1 MNPEYFM
8 HRLTLSEAID
18 YIKGQDR
25 RCRQH
30 WERTR
35 FLAGTIYKVLTGEE
49 LELQFAWE
57 QEPEKSEDEMSEEE
71 KEWGQSSGRQKNTI
85 NARSNGC
92 YRRILG
98 SRFRSK
104 CSLEDSLHVA

>member
-35 FLAGTIYKVLTGEE
+35 FLAATIYKVLTGEE

-71 KEWGQSSGRQKNTI
+71 KEWEAIKRKAEEYNRRKN
-85 NARSNGC
+85 
-92 YRRILG
+92 
-98 SRFRSK
+98 K
-104 CSLEDSLHVA
+104 